1 LKGGANAEASR
12 NLAVSGTDRTP
23 PHVNAAAVILLALNG
38 SAHSQTLKKSFA
50 ATPRGDLAAQLE
62 R

>member
-38 SAHSQTLKKSFA
+38 SAHSQTLKKKLSSHTA
-50 ATPRGDLAAQLE
+50 WRPRCTT
-62 R
+62 